1 LFDIDG
7 TLIRTGGAGL
17 RAFAQTAATVFQRP
31 GGTESLTF
39 HGRTD
44 SSLVREFLRVNGLP
58 DHPDNRER
66 FLTSYLFLLDHQL
79 QQHAGGLCPGVT
91 RILAE
96 LPTLPSP
103 PLIGLLTGNV
113 RLGAILKLN
122 AHSLTDHFVL
132 GAFGDDHE
140 DRNQLARIARD
151 RACGILGQ
159 NLDGPEIVVVGDTPA
174 DIECAHA
181 INARCVAVAT
191 GAIPLAEL
199 RRHRPALAVE
209 SLSGLHAGELA
220 SAALNSPPA

>member
-1 LFDIDG
+1 MGLVDRPVQGRHSCFLDQRPSVRLPYNRFHCQVLRPLMQPPAASPPNLGSARVILFDIDG
-7 TLIRTGGAGL
+7 TLIRTGGAGV

-58 DHPDNRER
+58 DHPENRER

-91 RILAE
+91 RLLAE

-122 AHSLTDHFVL
+122 AHSSFRGTASNYWSGNV
-132 GAFGDDHE
+132 AFYWSDQMSDF
-140 DRNQLARIARD
+140 
-151 RACGILGQ
+151 
-159 NLDGPEIVVVGDTPA
+159 
-174 DIECAHA
+174 
-181 INARCVAVAT
+181 
-191 GAIPLAEL
+191 
-199 RRHRPALAVE
+199 
-209 SLSGLHAGELA
+209 
-220 SAALNSPPA
+220 